1 MRPHQPPS
9 ALVVDV
15 AALRRRQVV
24 HHDVH
29 AELAVA
35 WLAAALRGTDAE
47 VHAPGAVDLALTLQA
62 DGSVIVTGSLRASF
76 EVPCARCLAPA
87 HVDANGPIAALYVR
101 EGASHL
107 LPGERDGDGDEDEA
121 DGDEDLWTFDGS
133 TLDLAELLVE
143 QVKLAYPMRALC
155 ARGEACKGLCSQCG
169 AVLDEQP
176 KDATNCTNCGNPSPQ
191 VPQVDEI
198 TATPERNEALAE
210 ALKKLAPPE

>member
-1 MRPHQPPS
+1 MRPHHSPPS

-29 AELAVA
+29 AELATA

-76 EVPCARCLAPA
+76 EVPCARCLEPA
-87 HVDANGPIAALYVR
+87 HVDADGSIAALYVR

-107 LPGERDGDGDEDEA
+107 LPGERDSDEEDVD

-133 TLDLAELLVE
+133 TLDLSELLSE

-155 ARGEACKGLCSQCG
+155 KRGEACKGLCSQCG

-176 KDATNCTNCGNPSPQ
+176 EDATSCTNCGTASPQ